1 MTLYYKPN
9 ETPSLPPSRIILSNG
24 LSRTNYN
31 YSTEELLDA
40 GYMPAP
46 TKPTVTFPQR
56 VEWINSAWVVRDPNE
71 GEINTQIIAIRE
83 EAVRRLSSS
92 DYRVTKAAEAG
103 VAVSDSVKAYRQR
116 LRDIYNLI
124 DVPSIWA
131 VAWPEITTE

>member
-31 YSTEELLDA
+31 YSTEELLEA
-40 GYMPAP
+40 GYIAAP
-46 TKPTVTFPQR
+46 NKPTVTFPQR
-56 VEWINSAWVVRDPNE
+56 VDWINNAWVVRDPNE
-71 GEINTQIIAIRE
+71 GEINTQTTSIRE
-83 EAVRRLSSS
+83 ECKKRLTAT
-92 DYRVTKAAEAG
+92 DYVVVKAQEAG
-103 VAVSDSVKAYRQR
+103 TAISEEWLIYRQR

-131 VAWPEITTE
+131 VQWPTKP

>member
-40 GYMPAP
+40 GYIAAP
-46 TKPTVTFPQR
+46 TKPAVTFPQR
-56 VEWINSAWVVRDPNE
+56 VDWVNNSWVVRDPNE
-71 GEINTQIIAIRE
+71 GEINTQIITIRE
-83 EAVRRLSSS
+83 EAVRRLSAS

-103 VAVSDSVKAYRQR
+103 IAVPDNVKAYRQR

-124 DVPSIWA
+124 DVTSIWS
-131 VAWPEITTE
+131 VEWPSLSD